1 MKRFTDR
8 DKAIIGFIEK
18 HKIVN
23 SNQLKRLFGMTDAT
37 LSRRMKFITENSEVK
52 KFRYNPQI
60 NFYDNKYKE
69 LIPNNNCYYWKRKPT
84 NIMHTLLVNEVYL
97 YLKERFDIIDFELE
111 HVIQHEDF
119 IARADIYFSFRY
131 NGREWDYLIE
141 VENNKGFNYSKYLK
155 LEEGGIILPKIIVL
169 TDRRIYNKTK
179 YEVIKARLNL
189 SDLENKVKQDIIEQD
204 FGYKIKG

>member
-1 MKRFTDR
+1 MIKYIF
-8 DKAIIGFIEK
+8 IIGFICLVYVV
-18 HKIVN
+18 IFAL
-23 SNQLKRLFGMTDAT
+23 LKAGSDFDD
-37 LSRRMKFITENSEVK
+37 EVEEL
-52 KFRYNPQI
+52 YN
-60 NFYDNKYKE
+60 NFYEDDGLDEEYDYYDNKYKE
-69 LIPNNNCYYWKRKPT
+69 LIPNGNCYYWKRKPT
-84 NIMHTLLVNEVYL
+84 SIMHQLLVNEVYI
-97 YLKERFDIIDFELE
+97 YLKDRFDIIEFEIE
-111 HVIQHEDF
+111 YPITYEDF
-119 IARADIYFSFRY
+119 IVRADIYFSFRY

>member
-18 HKIVN
+18 HKIAN
-23 SNQLKRLFGMTDAT
+23 SNQLKRLFGMTDST

-52 KFRYNPQI
+52 KFRYNPQY

-69 LIPNNNCYYWKRKPT
+69 LIPNGNCYYWKRKPT
-84 NIMHTLLVNEVYL
+84 SIMHQLLVNEVYI
-97 YLKERFDIIDFELE
+97 YLKDRFDIIEFEIE
-111 HVIQHEDF
+111 YPITYEDF
-119 IARADIYFSFRY
+119 IVRADIYFSFRY

-179 YEVIKARLNL
+179 YEVIKVRLNL